1 MRETQKLKIE
11 KIKKNTRKTKKLES
25 DNIYS
30 VVVP

>member
-25 DNIYS
+25 DIIYS

>member
-11 KIKKNTRKTKKLES
+11 KTKKNTRKTKKLES
-25 DNIYS
+25 DIIYS